1 MTGMNYAPYQQKL
14 TRRRRDVARTLEYV
28 RTELAAVDKN
38 RKLIDGAAYKSRCEL
53 LDGLVA
59 WYLDEASRIDQAL
72 ARIREGNYGIC
83 FRCSQSID
91 PLQLEGEPW
100 SLFLCRLPT
109 SRCRHTTLTEATSR
123 RSSESN
129 LQ

>member
-1 MTGMNYAPYQQKL
+1 MNGMNYAPYQQKL

-38 RKLIDGAAYKSRCEL
+38 RKLIDRAAYKSRCEL

-72 ARIREGNYGIC
+72 VRIREGNYGVC
-83 FRCSQSID
+83 FRCRKSID
-91 PLQLEGEPW
+91 PLRLEENPGVCFCAGCQPQEDDTA
-100 SLFLCRLPT
+100 R
-109 SRCRHTTLTEATSR
+109 
-123 RSSESN
+123 
-129 LQ
+129 